1 MYFYIA
7 EKAKKMGFWQLAKEA
22 AKASPGFINSFLP
35 RYSGAADSLITIR
48 NFAHDYTFL

>member
-22 AKASPGFINSFLP
+22 AKASSGFINSFY
-35 RYSGAADSLITIR
+35 RDIR
-48 NFAHDYTFL
+48 EHEIP

>member
-1 MYFYIA
+1 MYVYIA

-35 RYSGAADSLITIR
+35 RYSGARDSLITIPYY
-48 NFAHDYTFL
+48 NKEFCT